1 MIINVIS
8 ADTETNEVQF
18 QPVDETG
25 THLTSFPC
33 VVTLDEL
40 PELET
45 DEDGNVTNLQDLAP
59 LVLAAVTQE

>member
-18 QPVDETG
+18 QPVDEAG
-25 THLTSFPC
+25 AHLTSFPC

-59 LVLAAVTQE
+59 LVLAAVTAE